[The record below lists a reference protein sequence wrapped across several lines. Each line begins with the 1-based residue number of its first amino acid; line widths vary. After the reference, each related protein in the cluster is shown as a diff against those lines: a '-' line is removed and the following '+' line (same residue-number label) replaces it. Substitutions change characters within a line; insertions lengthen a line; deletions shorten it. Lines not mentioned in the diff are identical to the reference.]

1 MGFWLFLAFSLIS
14 WQLSSTC
21 KYPNISFSFYDKVM
35 KHTVYSDV
43 FSRQE
48 MMYKVYFVLKK
59 NYYSKSKIAVGCA
72 SSSNW
77 YAASVLAYSSIQ
89 YTFEND
95 FN

>member
-1 MGFWLFLAFSLIS
+1 MNIMDFKTTSIFILLLFWNIFPHPKQVSGNTLFIGFWLFLAFSLIS

-48 MMYKVYFVLKK
+48 MMYKVYFALKK
-59 NYYSKSKIAVGCA
+59 E
-72 SSSNW
+72 
-77 YAASVLAYSSIQ
+77 LLQ
-89 YTFEND
+89 
-95 FN
+95 